1 MASPSLNS
9 PRSPRLDSPRRA
21 GRSTVFLLVT
31 LVVLLGGLAAAAYFS
46 GLLRPSGG
54 SRPDLILH
62 KVKLEL
68 LPVSVVG
75 KGALESADNRD
86 IICKVKAGSKGTF
99 ASTIRWVIDDGS
111 QVTKGQ
117 LLMELDDSAL
127 DEQYKQQSIVVE
139 KAEAEYIRADND
151 YLIQLKDNESLIV
164 AAQAALRV
172 AELDLD
178 KFIGLRAE
186 PTLNPF
192 GALVGAHGT
201 IMEKGEYR
209 QKLDDVSARLK
220 AAESD
225 LEAYRERSAW
235 AERSAKLGYLTV
247 SQSKVEQAKLSGAS
261 DNFEKLR
268 KEQYIL
274 ENFMRE
280 KDLTDLKSKWDVARI
295 GLDKAIQTAE
305 AKAAQADSIR
315 KTNRSVHQREYDR
328 LREIEQQIKE
338 CKIRAPQDGMV
349 VYFKTDQ
356 GRNSSGQQLIA
367 IGEQVREGQKLM
379 RIPDLTKMQVN
390 TRVHEAQIGRV
401 RGDDRQATRILD
413 HLRIGMMTITDPMS
427 RLAGQ
432 HEQTLNWLQ
441 DAVRHKEYEI
451 RREGHRASVRV
462 DAFPDRVFAA
472 RVKSVAAVAQQ
483 ADWFSSDVK
492 LYPSQVLI
500 TDKITVYRDGQEV
513 PILKPDMNAE
523 VTIHIDDATEPVL
536 AVPLQAVIGGAES
549 GPKRTVWVMANGSPV
564 EREVQLGKFND
575 AMIEVL
581 SGIQEGDEVVVN
593 PKALAG
599 DKAKVREEIGNGA
612 GARPKGEGWDK
623 KGGGEG
629 GTGKKKGG
637 PGGGPPAGGMPK
649 GPQA

>member
-1 MASPSLNS
+1 MASPSPNS
-9 PRSPRLDSPRRA
+9 RRSSSADPFRRRP
-21 GRSTVFLLVT
+21 GRSTVALLATLFT
-31 LVVLLGGLAAAAYFS
+31 LVGGIAAAAWYF
-46 GLLRPSGG
+46 GLLRSGTG
-54 SRPDLILH
+54 ARPDLILH
-62 KVKLEL
+62 RVKLES

-111 QVTKGQ
+111 IVAKGQ

-127 DEQYKQQSIVVE
+127 DEQYKQQSIAVE
-139 KAEAEYIRADND
+139 KAEAEWFKADND

-186 PTLNPF
+186 PSLNPF

-261 DNFEKLR
+261 DNYEKLR

-315 KTNRSVHQREYDR
+315 KTNRSVYQRELDR

-349 VYFKTDQ
+349 VYFKSEQ
-356 GRNSSGQQLIA
+356 GRSSSGQQLIA

-379 RIPDLTKMQVN
+379 RIPDLRRMQVN
-390 TRVHEAQIGRV
+390 TRIHEAQIGRV

-413 HLRIGMMTITDPMS
+413 HVRVGMMTLVDPMS
-427 RLAGQ
+427 RLASQ
-432 HEQTLNWLQ
+432 HEQSLNWVQ
-441 DAVRHKEYEI
+441 DAVRDREYEI

-462 DAFPDRVFAA
+462 DAFPDKVFAA
-472 RVKSVAAVAQQ
+472 RVRTVAAVAQQ

-492 LYPSQVLI
+492 LYPTQVLI
-500 TDKITVYRDGQEV
+500 TESVTG
-513 PILKPDMNAE
+513 LKPDMNAE

-536 AVPLQAVIGGAES
+536 AVPLQAVVGGAES
-549 GPKRTVWVMANGSPV
+549 GPKRTVWVMAGGAPV

-581 SGIQEGDEVVVN
+581 SGLQEGDEVVVN
-593 PKALAG
+593 PKAIAG
-599 DKAKVREEIGNGA
+599 DKAKVREEMGNG
-612 GARPKGEGWDK
+612 GGRPKGEGGWEK
-623 KGGGEG
+623 KGGEG
-629 GTGKKKGG
+629 GKKK
-637 PGGGPPAGGMPK
+637 PGAMPGGGMPK
-649 GPQA
+649 GPQV

>member
-1 MASPSLNS
+1 MASLPPNSRPSRPDRA
-9 PRSPRLDSPRRA
+9 PRPRP
-21 GRSTVFLLVT
+21 GRSLVFFLVT
-31 LVVLLGGLAAAAYFS
+31 IAIVGGLAGAGYYVGF
-46 GLLRPSGG
+46 LRPSSS

-62 KVKLEL
+62 KVKFES

-111 QVTKGQ
+111 QVAKGQ

-139 KAEAEYIRADND
+139 KAEAEWIRADND

-186 PTLNPF
+186 STLNPF

-235 AERSAKLGYLTV
+235 AERSAKLGYLTL
-247 SQSKVEQAKLSGAS
+247 SQSKVEQSKLSGAS

-280 KDLTDLKSKWDVARI
+280 KDLTDLKSKWEVARI
-295 GLDKAIQTAE
+295 GLDKALQTAE
-305 AKAAQADSIR
+305 AKATQADSIR
-315 KTNRSVHQREYDR
+315 KTNRSVHQRELDR
-328 LREIEQQIKE
+328 LKEIDQQIKE

-349 VYFKTDQ
+349 VYYKSEQ

-379 RIPDLTKMQVN
+379 RIPDLRRMQVN

-401 RGDDRQATRILD
+401 RGDDRQATRIFD
-413 HLRIGMMTITDPMS
+413 YLRLAMMTSTDPMC
-427 RLAGQ
+427 RLASQ
-432 HEQTLNWLQ
+432 QEHVLTLVQ
-441 DAVRHKEYEI
+441 ESVRDKEYEI

-462 DAFPDRVFAA
+462 DAFPDKVFAA
-472 RVKSVAAVAQQ
+472 RVRTIAAVAQQ

-492 LYPSQVLI
+492 LYPTQVLI
-500 TDKITVYRDGQEV
+500 TESVVGLR
-513 PILKPDMNAE
+513 PDMNAE
-523 VTIHIDDATEPVL
+523 VTIHIDDAIEPVL
-536 AVPLQAVIGGAES
+536 AVPLQAVVGGAEN
-549 GPKRTVWVMANGSPV
+549 GPKRTVWVMAGGVPV

-575 AMIEVL
+575 AMIEVV
-581 SGIQEGDEVVVN
+581 GGVQEGDEVVVN
-593 PKALAG
+593 PKAVAG
-599 DKAKVREEIGNGA
+599 DKAKVREEAGNGA
-612 GARPKGEGWDK
+612 NGSRPKGEGGWEK

-629 GTGKKKGG
+629 GGAGKKKGG
-637 PGGGPPAGGMPK
+637 APGGGAPGGGMPK

>member
-1 MASPSLNS
+1 MASLSPNS
-9 PRSPRLDSPRRA
+9 RRSSSADPLRRRA
-21 GRSTVFLLVT
+21 GRSTVALLAT
-31 LVVLLGGLAAAAYFS
+31 LFTLLGGIAAAAWYF
-46 GLLRPSGG
+46 GLLRSGTG
-54 SRPDLILH
+54 ARPDLILH
-62 KVKLEL
+62 RVKLES

-111 QVTKGQ
+111 IVAKGQ

-127 DEQYKQQSIVVE
+127 DEQYKQQSIAVE
-139 KAEAEYIRADND
+139 KAEAEWFKADND

-186 PTLNPF
+186 PSLNPF

-247 SQSKVEQAKLSGAS
+247 SQSKVEQSKLSGAS
-261 DNFEKLR
+261 DNYEKLR

-315 KTNRSVHQREYDR
+315 KTNRSVHQRELDR

-349 VYFKTDQ
+349 VYFKSEQ
-356 GRNSSGQQLIA
+356 GRSSSGQQLIA

-379 RIPDLTKMQVN
+379 RIPDLRRMQVN
-390 TRVHEAQIGRV
+390 TRIHEAQIGRV

-413 HLRIGMMTITDPMS
+413 HVRVGMMTLVDPMS
-427 RLAGQ
+427 RLASQ
-432 HEQTLNWLQ
+432 HEQSLNWVQ
-441 DAVRHKEYEI
+441 DAVRDREYEI

-462 DAFPDRVFAA
+462 DAFPDKVFAA
-472 RVKSVAAVAQQ
+472 RVRTVAAVAQQ

-492 LYPSQVLI
+492 LYPTQVLI
-500 TDKITVYRDGQEV
+500 TESVTG
-513 PILKPDMNAE
+513 LKPDMNAE

-536 AVPLQAVIGGAES
+536 AVPLQAVVGGAES
-549 GPKRTVWVMANGSPV
+549 GPKRSVWVMAGGAPV

-581 SGIQEGDEVVVN
+581 SGLQEGDEVVVN
-593 PKALAG
+593 PKAIAG
-599 DKAKVREEIGNGA
+599 DKAKVREEMGNGA
-612 GARPKGEGWDK
+612 ARPKGEGGWEK
-623 KGGGEG
+623 KGGEG
-629 GTGKKKGG
+629 GKKKGMG
-637 PGGGPPAGGMPK
+637 APGGGPPGGGMLK

>member
-1 MASPSLNS
+1 MASPSPNS
-9 PRSPRLDSPRRA
+9 RRSSSADPLRRRA
-21 GRSTVFLLVT
+21 GRSTVALLAT
-31 LVVLLGGLAAAAYFS
+31 LFTLIGGIAAAAWYF
-46 GLLRPSGG
+46 GLLRSGTG
-54 SRPDLILH
+54 ARPDLILH
-62 KVKLEL
+62 RVKLES

-111 QVTKGQ
+111 IVAKGQ

-127 DEQYKQQSIVVE
+127 DEQYKQQSIAVE
-139 KAEAEYIRADND
+139 KAEAEWFKADND

-186 PTLNPF
+186 PSLNPF

-261 DNFEKLR
+261 DNYEKLR

-315 KTNRSVHQREYDR
+315 KTNRSVYQRELDR

-349 VYFKTDQ
+349 VYFKSEQ
-356 GRNSSGQQLIA
+356 GRSSSGQQLIA

-379 RIPDLTKMQVN
+379 RIPDLRRMQVN
-390 TRVHEAQIGRV
+390 TRIHEAQIGRV

-413 HLRIGMMTITDPMS
+413 HVRVGMMTLVDPMS
-427 RLAGQ
+427 RLASQ
-432 HEQTLNWLQ
+432 HEQSLNWVQ
-441 DAVRHKEYEI
+441 DAVRDREYEI

-462 DAFPDRVFAA
+462 DAFPDKVFAA
-472 RVKSVAAVAQQ
+472 RVRTVAAVAQQ

-492 LYPSQVLI
+492 LYPTQVLI
-500 TDKITVYRDGQEV
+500 TESVTG
-513 PILKPDMNAE
+513 LKPDMNAE

-536 AVPLQAVIGGAES
+536 AVPLQAVVGGAES
-549 GPKRTVWVMANGSPV
+549 GPKRTVWVMAGGSPV

-581 SGIQEGDEVVVN
+581 SGLQEGDEVVVN
-593 PKALAG
+593 PKAIAG
-599 DKAKVREEIGNGA
+599 DKAKVREEMGNG
-612 GARPKGEGWDK
+612 GGRPKGEGGWEK

-629 GTGKKKGG
+629 GKKK
-637 PGGGPPAGGMPK
+637 PGAMPGGGMPK
-649 GPQA
+649 GPQV

>member
-1 MASPSLNS
+1 MASPSPNS
-9 PRSPRLDSPRRA
+9 RRSSCADPLRRRA
-21 GRSTVFLLVT
+21 GRSTVALLAT
-31 LVVLLGGLAAAAYFS
+31 LFTLLGGIAAAAWYF
-46 GLLRPSGG
+46 GLLRSGTG
-54 SRPDLILH
+54 ARPDLILH
-62 KVKLEL
+62 RVKLES

-111 QVTKGQ
+111 IVAKGQ

-127 DEQYKQQSIVVE
+127 DEQYKQQSIAVE
-139 KAEAEYIRADND
+139 KAEAEWFRADND

-186 PTLNPF
+186 PSLNPF

-247 SQSKVEQAKLSGAS
+247 SQSKVEQSKLSGAS
-261 DNFEKLR
+261 DNYEKLR

-315 KTNRSVHQREYDR
+315 KTNRSVHQRELDR

-349 VYFKTDQ
+349 VYFKSEQ
-356 GRNSSGQQLIA
+356 GRSSSGQQLIA

-379 RIPDLTKMQVN
+379 RIPDLRRMQVN
-390 TRVHEAQIGRV
+390 TRIHEAQIGRV

-413 HLRIGMMTITDPMS
+413 HVRVGMMTLVDPMS
-427 RLAGQ
+427 RLASQ
-432 HEQTLNWLQ
+432 HEQSLNWVQ
-441 DAVRHKEYEI
+441 DAVRDREYEI

-462 DAFPDRVFAA
+462 DAFPDKVFAA
-472 RVKSVAAVAQQ
+472 RVRTVAAVAQQ

-492 LYPSQVLI
+492 LYPTQVLI
-500 TDKITVYRDGQEV
+500 TESVTG
-513 PILKPDMNAE
+513 LKPDMNAE

-536 AVPLQAVIGGAES
+536 AVPLQAVVGGAEN
-549 GPKRTVWVMANGSPV
+549 GPKRTVWVMAGGAPV

-581 SGIQEGDEVVVN
+581 SGLQEGDEVVVN
-593 PKALAG
+593 PKAIAG
-599 DKAKVREEIGNGA
+599 DKAKVREEMGNG
-612 GARPKGEGWDK
+612 GGRPKGEGGWEK
-623 KGGGEG
+623 KAGGEG
-629 GTGKKKGG
+629 GKKKGMG
-637 PGGGPPAGGMPK
+637 APGGGPPGAGMPK

>member
-1 MASPSLNS
+1 MASPNPIS
-9 PRSPRLDSPRRA
+9 PRFLRVDPFRRRA
-21 GRSTVFLLVT
+21 GRSTA
-31 LVVLLGGLAAAAYFS
+31 VLLATLFMLVGGIAGAAWYF
-46 GLLRPSGG
+46 GLLRSGNG

-62 KVKLEL
+62 RVKLES

-111 QVTKGQ
+111 IVAKGQ

-127 DEQYKQQSIVVE
+127 DESYKQQSITVE
-139 KAEAEYIRADND
+139 KAEAEWIRADND

-164 AAQAALRV
+164 AAQAAFRV

-235 AERSAKLGYLTV
+235 AERSAKLGYLTI
-247 SQSKVEQAKLSGAS
+247 SQSKVEQSKLSGAS

-295 GLDKAIQTAE
+295 GLDKALQTAE

-315 KTNRSVHQREYDR
+315 KTNRSVHQSELNR

-349 VYFKTDQ
+349 VYFKSEQ

-379 RIPDLTKMQVN
+379 RIPDLRRMQVN
-390 TRVHEAQIGRV
+390 TRIHEAQIGRV

-413 HLRIGMMTITDPMS
+413 YLRIGMMTMTDPMC

-432 HEQTLNWLQ
+432 HEQPLNWVQ
-441 DAVRHKEYEI
+441 DEVKHKEYEI

-462 DAFPDRVFAA
+462 DAFPDKVFAA
-472 RVKSVAAVAQQ
+472 RVRTVAAVAQQ

-492 LYPSQVLI
+492 LYPTQVLI
-500 TDKITVYRDGQEV
+500 TESVTG
-513 PILKPDMNAE
+513 LKPDMNAE

-536 AVPLQAVIGGAES
+536 AVPIQSVVGGAES
-549 GPKRTVWVMANGSPV
+549 GPKRTVWVMASGTPV

-581 SGIQEGDEVVVN
+581 GGLEEGDEVVVN

-599 DKAKVREEIGNGA
+599 DKAKVREENGNG
-612 GARPKGEGWDK
+612 GRPKGEGGWEK

-629 GTGKKKGG
+629 GKKKGG
-637 PGGGPPAGGMPK
+637 GPGGGGMPK

>member
-1 MASPSLNS
+1 MASPSPNS
-9 PRSPRLDSPRRA
+9 RRSSPVDPLRRRA
-21 GRSTVFLLVT
+21 GRSTVVLLAT
-31 LVVLLGGLAAAAYFS
+31 LFVLLGGIAAAAWYF
-46 GLLRPSGG
+46 GLLRSGAG

-62 KVKLEL
+62 RVKLES

-99 ASTIRWVIDDGS
+99 SSTIRWVIDDGS
-111 QVTKGQ
+111 LVAKGQ

-127 DEQYKQQSIVVE
+127 DEQYKQQSIAVE
-139 KAEAEYIRADND
+139 KAEAEWIRADND

-172 AELDLD
+172 SELDLD

-192 GALVGAHGT
+192 GAIVGAHGT

-247 SQSKVEQAKLSGAS
+247 SQSKVEQSKLSGAT

-295 GLDKAIQTAE
+295 GLDKALQTAE

-315 KTNRSVHQREYDR
+315 KTNRSVHQRELDR
-328 LREIEQQIKE
+328 LHEIEQQIKE

-349 VYFKTDQ
+349 VYFKSESS
-356 GRNSSGQQLIA
+356 RSSSGQQLIA

-379 RIPDLTKMQVN
+379 RIPDLRRMQVN

-413 HLRIGMMTITDPMS
+413 HVRVGMMTLADPMS

-432 HEQTLNWLQ
+432 HEQTLNWVQ
-441 DAVRHKEYEI
+441 DAVRDREYEI

-462 DAFPDRVFAA
+462 DAFPDKVFSA

-492 LYPSQVLI
+492 LYPTQVLI
-500 TDKITVYRDGQEV
+500 TESVTG
-513 PILKPDMNAE
+513 LKPDMNAE

-536 AVPLQAVIGGAES
+536 AVPLQAVVGGAEN
-549 GPKRTVWVMANGSPV
+549 GPKRSVWVMAGGSPV

-581 SGIQEGDEVVVN
+581 GGLQEGDEVVVN
-593 PKALAG
+593 PKAIAG
-599 DKAKVREEIGNGA
+599 DKAKVREENGNG
-612 GARPKGEGWDK
+612 GRPKGEGGWEK

-629 GTGKKKGG
+629 GAGKKKPGG
-637 PGGGPPAGGMPK
+637 APPGGGGGGMPK